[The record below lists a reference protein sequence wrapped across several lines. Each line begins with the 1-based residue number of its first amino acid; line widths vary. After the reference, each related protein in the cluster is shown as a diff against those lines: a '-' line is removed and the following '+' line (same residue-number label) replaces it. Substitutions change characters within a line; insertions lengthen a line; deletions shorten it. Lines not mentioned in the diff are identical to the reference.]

1 MKIKLGVFFG
11 GRSVEH
17 EVSIIT
23 AIQAINKIDEVK
35 YEVVPIYIAKDG
47 RWYTGKMLLDID
59 IYSDI
64 DLLKRYAKEVVLYN
78 RDGRF
83 LLQNKKGI
91 FKSVVAEIDMA
102 FPIMHG
108 TNGEDGTLQGYLETI
123 GIPYAESNVYASAVG
138 QDKVFMKQIFKE
150 NSVNVV
156 KYKWFFDTDY
166 MNDALKVIHDIE
178 KLGYPVVVKPAM
190 LGSSVGISVCH
201 NELELRDGILE
212 AIKYDSK
219 ILVEEV
225 VKNLREVNIS
235 VLGNYEHQELS
246 SIEEVK
252 TSHEILTYEDKYIGN
267 AKSGKLKGEGMLKGM
282 AKGASKGMARAGRI
296 IPASLDDDLVSDIKS
311 QAIKAFRALNS
322 NGVVR
327 IDFLIDEK
335 ERKVYVNEINSI
347 PGSLSFYLWEPAGKK
362 YSELLDDIL
371 NLGIVEYKNKK
382 AKTSTFST
390 NILEGFNG
398 VKGLKGLKGIK
409 GVKGNKK

>member
-35 YEVVPIYIAKDG
+35 YDIVPIYIAKDG
-47 RWYTGKMLLDID
+47 RWYTGKMLLDIE
-59 IYSDI
+59 IYSDM
-64 DLLKRYAKEVVLYN
+64 DLLKRYAKEVTLYN

-83 LLQNKKGI
+83 LLQNKKGF
-91 FKSVVAEIDMA
+91 FKGVIGEIDMA
-102 FPIMHG
+102 LPIMHG

-150 NSVNVV
+150 SSVNVV

-166 MNDALKVIHDIE
+166 MKDADKIVHDIE
-178 KLGYPVVVKPAM
+178 KLDYPVIVKPAT
-190 LGSSVGISVCH
+190 LGSSVGITVCH
-201 NELELRDGILE
+201 NELELRDGITE
-212 AIKYDSK
+212 AIKYDRK

-225 VKNLREVNIS
+225 IKNLKEVNIS

-246 SIEEVK
+246 CIEEVS
-252 TSHEILTYEDKYIGN
+252 TSHEILTYEDKYVGN
-267 AKSGKLKGEGMLKGM
+267 GKKGNLKTKGM
-282 AKGASKGMARAGRI
+282 AVAGRI
-296 IPASLDDDLVSDIKS
+296 IPAKLDSNLEKEIKS

-327 IDFLIDEK
+327 IDFLIDQK
-335 ERKVYVNEINSI
+335 NNQVYVNEVNSI
-347 PGSLSFYLWEPAGKK
+347 PGSLAFYLWDKAGKE
-362 YSELLDDIL
+362 YTNLLDEII
-371 NLGIVEYKNKK
+371 NLGIVEYKSKK
-382 AKTSTFST
+382 AKTNTFKA
-390 NILEGFNG
+390 NILEGFS
-398 VKGLKGLKGIK
+398 GLKGLKG
-409 GVKGNKK
+409 VKGIKK